1 MEQFFE
7 ALKRHIEEHPLN
19 FGDSNSVLTMLY
31 ECYSENYPYDNEQI
45 RSDFSE
51 LYKQMNG
58 MPLQEVDKNETFSK
72 LPPKVWKTPF
82 IERAGEP

>member
-58 MPLQEVDKNETFSK
+58 MPLQEVDNSAFRSR
-72 LPPKVWKTPF
+72 
-82 IERAGEP
+82 ICHA

>member
-31 ECYSENYPYDNEQI
+31 ECYSEIIPMTMS
-45 RSDFSE
+45 RSVRTS
-51 LYKQMNG
+51 LNCT
-58 MPLQEVDKNETFSK
+58 N
-72 LPPKVWKTPF
+72 
-82 IERAGEP
+82 R